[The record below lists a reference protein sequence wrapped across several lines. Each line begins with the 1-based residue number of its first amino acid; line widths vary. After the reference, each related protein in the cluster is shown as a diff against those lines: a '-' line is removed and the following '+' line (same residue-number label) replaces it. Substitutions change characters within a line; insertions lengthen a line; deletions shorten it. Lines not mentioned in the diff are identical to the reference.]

1 MPNLHTTN
9 KIKQLQNIF
18 GSKESIVYVVSE
30 GLCCTYTDDKK
41 LPVTWLHWDKDGVQ
55 YRCISLINEHMLAQS
70 VQDRRNGFWHG
81 INHKTVKKE
90 VPIVCMD
97 VNYIVTRM
105 KSCTLWSIHDDDE
118 VSEDE
123 YICILSTFVF
133 LCRLQVGIIKRVS
146 LRICFH
152 LRFPIHRPKSCT

>member
-18 GSKESIVYVVSE
+18 GSKESIVYAASE

-90 VPIVCMD
+90 VSIECMH

-105 KSCTLWSIHDDDE
+105 KSWTSMDDDDE

-152 LRFPIHRPKSCT
+152 LPKSFPTFWNKWC

>member
-1 MPNLHTTN
+1 M
-9 KIKQLQNIF
+9 LQGIHF
-18 GSKESIVYVVSE
+18 DWLDSKYVALRS
-30 GLCCTYTDDKK
+30 
-41 LPVTWLHWDKDGVQ
+41 
-55 YRCISLINEHMLAQS
+55 M
-70 VQDRRNGFWHG
+70 
-81 INHKTVKKE
+81 
-90 VPIVCMD
+90 
-97 VNYIVTRM
+97 
-105 KSCTLWSIHDDDE
+105 HDDEE